1 LSDHGGFANLYK
13 TLILR
18 DLNRLGIPKGV
29 LVCALH
35 AKNAHVRTNSVEKF
49 KAHECI
55 TTYLLT
61 TGKRILKNEKG
72 LLGEFTCTGMWW
84 LPSNPT
90 EKIYGLL
97 KFKRDYI
104 ELEIS
109 GVFSKAHAFQRLRL
123 ETLHGLTNENKKITL
138 YQVSEQYFSGPHLLE
153 SDSKNNFGE
162 SVFSCEYIF
171 IGRHFDHVDDIIFNC
186 LYMNFTYLNK
196 WINNKLESKR
206 EEGVYHIKT
215 ESFIYKLNL
224 ESISSTLQIS
234 SDPIELGDFQ
244 TDIRISYVSHML
256 ITPYEAKNWKWF
268 QEFINNLKNLL
279 TLLFGLPVYPTH
291 LSADPIDK
299 SKFESVEIYYCVS
312 NPLIIEDLHPRDIEI
327 PFSDIIQYANRNNQ
341 KVADIM
347 CFRRSKFDPPRRSD
361 FDPLFKLTNHL
372 VNKAHVSL
380 PSPKTL
386 SVHVQNHCVVGNP
399 I

>member
-1 LSDHGGFANLYK
+1 VRH
-13 TLILR
+13 T
-18 DLNRLGIPKGV
+18 
-29 LVCALH
+29 
-35 AKNAHVRTNSVEKF
+35 KNAHVRTNSVEKF

-55 TTYLLT
+55 TTYWLT
-61 TGKRILKNEKG
+61 RGLILKNEKG

-84 LPSNPT
+84 SPSNPT

-104 ELEIS
+104 ELEIR
-109 GVFSKAHAFQRLRL
+109 GVFSKTHLFQRLRL
-123 ETLHGLTNENKKITL
+123 ETLHGLTNENKRITL

-206 EEGVYHIKT
+206 EEGVHHIKT

-244 TDIRISYVSHML
+244 TDIRIR
-256 ITPYEAKNWKWF
+256 A
-268 QEFINNLKNLL
+268 
-279 TLLFGLPVYPTH
+279 
-291 LSADPIDK
+291 
-299 SKFESVEIYYCVS
+299 
-312 NPLIIEDLHPRDIEI
+312 PR
-327 PFSDIIQYANRNNQ
+327 YLVW
-341 KVADIM
+341 VAE
-347 CFRRSKFDPPRRSD
+347 
-361 FDPLFKLTNHL
+361 
-372 VNKAHVSL
+372 
-380 PSPKTL
+380 
-386 SVHVQNHCVVGNP
+386 
-399 I
+399 